1 MHSLRDVLDS
11 GRLAN
16 PLGDACLIE
25 RHRDAGGDPAR
36 LIYLSLGETW
46 TQAAPGLVAAL
57 SRGLPDLSHGY
68 TLSPYGLPDLRRA
81 LAEYIAATHRL
92 PRPSDRPDHSDRAD
106 HSDQADYEVAVSQG
120 GTRAAMFD
128 FGRLLARD
136 GAEPPTVLVPA
147 PGWDYPGVFAPLGCR
162 VRYYTLDAAEGYRP
176 VPGQVATELER
187 AAATGRPLLVLNA
200 QHNPTAANWDAR
212 TVRALITTALDH
224 RAALLVD
231 DAYYAVHDPDVRPT
245 NTLAIL
251 LEEIRRHPRGATP
264 WLAVRTLGKQF
275 HCNGWGVGALTA
287 HPGTLEAL
295 AAQWHHHSYGSGLP
309 LQAAMARWLRDPA
322 CEVYLRAM
330 RGHYAEARRHAA
342 ARLTADLGFPRHAFH
357 VGECTSY
364 LRLRVPPRY
373 VDETGG
379 EEGYR
384 HRCLDRA
391 GVLPGTG
398 SMVVSGES
406 HAHVRL
412 FLGHPRPILDEA
424 LDRLARHGLGWA

>member
-1 MHSLRDVLDS
+1 MHALHDVLDS

-16 PLGDACLIE
+16 PLGDARLIE
-25 RHRDAGGDPAR
+25 HYRGSGGDPAG

-81 LAEYIAATHRL
+81 LTEYIVTTHRL
-92 PRPSDRPDHSDRAD
+92 PRPSGP
-106 HSDQADYEVAVSQG
+106 ADYEVAVSQD

-128 FGRLLARD
+128 FGRLLVRD
-136 GAEPPTVLVPA
+136 GAAPPTVLVPA

-162 VRYYTLDAAEGYRP
+162 VRYYAVDAAQGHQP
-176 VPGQVATELER
+176 VPDQVAAELER

-212 TVRALITTALDH
+212 TVRAMIATALDH
-224 RAALLVD
+224 RAAVLVD

-245 NTLAIL
+245 NTLKIL
-251 LEEIRRHPRGATP
+251 LAEMGRHPRGATP

-287 HPGTLEAL
+287 HPGTLAAL
-295 AAQWHHHSYGSGLP
+295 AAQQHHHSYGSGLP

-322 CEVYLRAM
+322 CEIYLQAM
-330 RGHYAEARRHAA
+330 RAHYADARRHAA
-342 ARLTADLGFPRHAFH
+342 ARLTAELGFPRHACH
-357 VGECTSY
+357 AGECTSY

-384 HRCLDRA
+384 RLCLDRA

-398 SMVVSGES
+398 SMVTPGPPGDG

-424 LDRLARHGLGWA
+424 IDRLARHGLGWT